1 MESKPSAEFL
11 PDLSHFLDVPPLSQP
26 EPVAVFTRVAD
37 ASTTTTT
44 RRDFP
49 GTCGNGRLR
58 PPLLQP
64 ASVLRRLV
72 GTALPEAEAGA
83 REHDSSLRALLDA
96 VVAGGRAGPAAHAV
110 ARAAVVT
117 LRHNLNKVVLT
128 AFPGAQDA
136 RTTRWAIDVE
146 ALGSTIYL
154 GIVDDDGG
162 CDGDNCCAT
171 GNHDDDDDDDAKKW
185 QEQCSRWGLGFERV
199 ATVPVDDHHHS
210 SGRGRYSCTSPC
222 LVAVRTRAGA
232 HRLVVGAEV
241 DAFDGAAARAHG
253 DDGSAPLRTTAAL
266 VELKTHG
273 AARRLPDAKLAR
285 VWVQAHLAGVPAVVV
300 GHRDRRGVLC
310 STATLAVADIPR
322 AWNAQ
327 APARHPPWHPRRAV
341 TLLAQFVSW
350 LRAHVAAT
358 PPDPSHCAPI
368 RRLRIVCTPPADGDD
383 TSFPHISTAPVPSG
397 SPLRVLSTAYINFIL
412 PLIFPSS

>member
-1 MESKPSAEFL
+1 MTC
-11 PDLSHFLDVPPLSQP
+11 H
-26 EPVAVFTRVAD
+26 D
-37 ASTTTTT
+37 A
-44 RRDFP
+44 
-49 GTCGNGRLR
+49 
-58 PPLLQP
+58 
-64 ASVLRRLV
+64 LV
-72 GTALPEAEAGA
+72 GC
-83 REHDSSLRALLDA
+83 
-96 VVAGGRAGPAAHAV
+96 
-110 ARAAVVT
+110 
-117 LRHNLNKVVLT
+117 
-128 AFPGAQDA
+128 F
-136 RTTRWAIDVE
+136 
-146 ALGSTIYL
+146 
-154 GIVDDDGG
+154 
-162 CDGDNCCAT
+162 
-171 GNHDDDDDDDAKKW
+171 DDDDAKKW

-350 LRAHVAAT
+350 LWAHVAAT
-358 PPDPSHCAPI
+358 PPTPLTAPPSAASASCAHPPPMATT
-368 RRLRIVCTPPADGDD
+368 RRFPTSPQPPSPPA
-383 TSFPHISTAPVPSG
+383 P
-397 SPLRVLSTAYINFIL
+397 PLRVLSTAYINFII